1 MEFNKLT
8 IKEIHQAV
16 LENKA
21 TFSQITDYF
30 LQRIEKYNPSLN
42 AFITISAEKARE
54 GAKKADDIFAKE
66 REAAFEEYPLLGI
79 PYAAKDMFLTKGVR
93 TTAGSKVLE
102 NYIADYSA
110 TVIEKLE
117 EAGAVLLGKTNCD
130 AWAHGAS
137 GENSDF
143 GATKNPWDL
152 QRVPGGSSSGSAA
165 AVAAGLC
172 VFAMGTDTGGSIRN
186 PASFCGVTG
195 LKPTYGRVSR
205 YGVVA
210 MASSFDTMGSLARS
224 AEDCELVLKVTE
236 GKDENDATN
245 TDSIITGRNL
255 VETEH
260 LSADKADAPS
270 PGAEKK
276 LTLGIPKEYF
286 AEGIS
291 VQVRQT
297 VKEALALLEKQG
309 HKIVDVSLP
318 MTQYGIA
325 TYYILVPSE
334 ISSNLSRYDGIRYG
348 NPRADFGDEAKR
360 RIMLGTYALSAGYY
374 DAYYEKAQKVRTLI
388 IEDFNKVF
396 EKVDLIIGPATPTTA
411 FKIGEKAN
419 DPLSLYM
426 EDVLT
431 APASIAG
438 LCALS
443 VPAGFSKEGLPIGM
457 QIIGPQWGEHKL
469 LDLAKEY
476 QELTDFHR
484 KMPEL
489 LATNN

>member
-1 MEFNKLT
+1 MQFNKLT

-16 LENKA
+16 LKNKA

-42 AFITISAEKARE
+42 AFITITAEKARE
-54 GAKKADDIFAKE
+54 DAKKADEIFAKE
-66 REAAFEEYPLLGI
+66 GKAAFEEYPLLGI
-79 PYAAKDMFLTKGVR
+79 PYAAKDLYLTKGVR
-93 TTAGSKVLE
+93 STAGSKVLE

-110 TVIEKLE
+110 TVVEKLE

-143 GATKNPWDL
+143 GTTKNPWDL

-210 MASSFDTMGSLARS
+210 MASSFDTMGSLAKS
-224 AEDCELVLKVTE
+224 VADCELVLKVTE
-236 GKDENDATN
+236 GKDEKDATN
-245 TDSIITGRNL
+245 TEEISSSTAR
-255 VETEH
+255 TT
-260 LSADKADAPS
+260 SS
-270 PGAEKK
+270 EKK
-276 LTLGIPKEYF
+276 LTIGIPKEYF
-286 AEGIS
+286 AEGI
-291 VQVRQT
+291 QAE
-297 VKEALALLEKQG
+297 VKEVVRNALKVLEEQG
-309 HKIVDVSLP
+309 HKTMKISLP
-318 MTQYGIA
+318 MTEFGIS

-334 ISSNLSRYDGIRYG
+334 ISSNLSRYDGIRYA

-360 RIMLGTYALSAGYY
+360 RIMLGTYVLSAGYY

-388 IEDFNKVF
+388 IEDFNKAF

-419 DPLSLYM
+419 NPLSLYM

-438 LCALS
+438 LCSLC

-457 QIIGPQWGEHKL
+457 QIIGSQWEEEKVFSLG
-469 LDLAKEY
+469 KEY
-476 QELTDFHR
+476 QELTDFH
-484 KMPEL
+484 KEQPKEI
-489 LATNN
+489 